1 MQLSLAITIRHRLDL
16 CQERGIVLLEEEIIG
31 LLVESGKT
39 LAVAESCTGGLIGH
53 RLTQVPGSSAA
64 FLGGVIA
71 YHNSVK
77 EKTLRVPPDVLER
90 EGAVSEATALAMA
103 DGVRR
108 LLGADVALA
117 VTGTAGPTG
126 GTEDK
131 PVGLTYIA
139 LSAAPDVRICE
150 RHLWRGN
157 RRQNKDSSAMAAL
170 SLLRRHLKR
179 RV

>member
-1 MQLSLAITIRHRLDL
+1 
-16 CQERGIVLLEEEIIG
+16 LLEEEIIG

-39 LAVAESCTGGLIGH
+39 LAVAESCTGGLVGH

-77 EKTLRVPPDVLER
+77 ERTLGVPADILER

-103 DGVRR
+103 EGVRR
-108 LLGADVALA
+108 LLGADFGVA
-117 VTGTAGPTG
+117 VTGIAGPTG

-131 PVGLTYIA
+131 PVGLTYVA
-139 LSAAPDVRICE
+139 LSAAPDVLVCE
-150 RHLWRGN
+150 RHVWQGK
-157 RRQNKDSSAMAAL
+157 RQENKESSATAAL
-170 SLLRRHLKR
+170 ALLQRHLR
-179 RV
+179 SVRGD

>member
-1 MQLSLAITIRHRLDL
+1 
-16 CQERGIVLLEEEIIG
+16 LLEEEIIG
-31 LLVESGKT
+31 LLVESGKM

-53 RLTQVPGSSAA
+53 RLTQVSGSSAA

-77 EKTLRVPPDVLER
+77 EKTLGVPADMLER

-103 DGVRR
+103 EGVRR
-108 LLGADVALA
+108 LLGADIGLA
-117 VTGTAGPTG
+117 VTGIAGPTG

-139 LSAAPDVRICE
+139 LSAAPDVFICE
-150 RHLWRGN
+150 RHLWRGE
-157 RRQNKDSSAMAAL
+157 RAENKDSSATAAL
-170 SLLRRHLKR
+170 SLLLRHLR
-179 RV
+179 AARTA